1 MEKPAARAGD
11 RAMSAFTKY
20 VQRVAVRQ
28 WEIACACICIIA
40 AVVFM
45 HFAYPFAKKTCRESG
60 GLVKTML
67 LINKADS
74 LSRLAILAAQKA
86 DMLDSLVK
94 ASEGQKAFSDESLP
108 GTIYELAAKSGIKA
122 SKVEIAG
129 RNILSEGIE
138 IPVRFM
144 GEGEYSAAGKF
155 IEGVE
160 GMEPAARIKELSLKN
175 AGKSGNVSMFLQF
188 SVLSGNK

>member
-1 MEKPAARAGD
+1 MEDPAARSGD

-20 VQRVAVRQ
+20 IQRIAVRQ
-28 WEIACACICIIA
+28 WEIGCACFCVIVV
-40 AVVFM
+40 VVFLQ
-45 HFAYPFAKKTCRESG
+45 FAFPFAVKTCKESG
-60 GLVKTML
+60 RLVKTML

-74 LSRLAILAAQKA
+74 LSMQAVLAGQKA

-94 ASEGQKAFSDESLP
+94 ESEGQKTLSDESLP

-129 RNILSEGIE
+129 RNILAEGIE
-138 IPVRFM
+138 VPIRFM
-144 GEGEYSAAGKF
+144 GEGEYAAAGKF
-155 IEGVE
+155 TEGVE
-160 GMEPAARIKELSLKN
+160 RMEPAARIKELSLKN
-175 AGKSGNVSMFLQF
+175 AGKAGNVSMFLQF

>member
-1 MEKPAARAGD
+1 
-11 RAMSAFTKY
+11 MSAFTKY
-20 VQRVAVRQ
+20 MQKVAVRQ
-28 WEIACACICIIA
+28 WEIICACICIIA

-45 HFAYPFAKKTCRESG
+45 QFAFPFAGKTCKESSR
-60 GLVKTML
+60 LVKTIL

-74 LSRLAILAAQKA
+74 LGRQAVLAGQKA

-94 ASEGQKAFSDESLP
+94 ESEGQKTLSDESLP
-108 GTIYELAAKSGIKA
+108 GTIYALAARSGIKA

-144 GEGEYSAAGKF
+144 GEGEYTAAGKF
-155 IEGVE
+155 VEGVE

-175 AGKSGNVSMFLQF
+175 AGKAGNVSMFLQF